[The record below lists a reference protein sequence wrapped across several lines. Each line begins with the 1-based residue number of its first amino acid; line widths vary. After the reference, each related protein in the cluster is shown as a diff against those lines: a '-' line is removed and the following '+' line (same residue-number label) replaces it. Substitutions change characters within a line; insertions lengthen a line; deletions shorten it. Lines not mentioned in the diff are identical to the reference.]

1 MAKYKKVFELFIGV
15 ILLLFLGIYFGQAT
29 GYYRFAENRKTTL
42 TEEAIQRFEN
52 DVREGKEI
60 VASNYLIKEKNYNNN
75 ISILCMRIS
84 SLIEDG
90 FNKFMNLVFK
100 ELEEVVNG

>member
-1 MAKYKKVFELFIGV
+1 MGKYKKVFELFGGV
-15 ILLLFLGIYFGQAT
+15 ILLLFLGVYFGQAT
-29 GYYRFAENRKTTL
+29 GYYRFAKNRKTTL
-42 TEEAIQRFEN
+42 TEEAIQRFEA

-60 VASNYLIKEKNYNNN
+60 IASNYLIKEKNYNNN
-75 ISILCMRIS
+75 ISILCMKIS
-84 SLIEDG
+84 SFIEDG